1 MSKSSRNKESAR
13 ERLARERA
21 EQARR
26 RRRRVWLIAGGAAVV
41 VIAAVVAITLAVTG
55 GSSGGGG
62 LPLAPLSTLGTLQPA
77 PAAGPTGPEGVPVPA
92 GPALA
97 STATGATG
105 QPVDGISCQ
114 TSEQTVFHIHAH
126 LTIFVN
132 GAARQVP
139 AGIGI
144 PGAQATQS
152 PQGPFIET
160 GTCFYWLHTH
170 ASDGII
176 HIESPVQRTYTLGNF
191 FDIWG
196 QPLGP
201 DQVGPAQG
209 HVTAIYN
216 GQVWQGN
223 PRDIPLNAQAQI
235 QLQVGTPLVTP
246 EQITF
251 PNGL

>member
-26 RRRRVWLIAGGAAVV
+26 RRRRPWLIAGGAAIV
-41 VIAAVVAITLAVTG
+41 VIAAVIAITLAVTG

-170 ASDGII
+170 AADGII
-176 HIESPVQRTYTLGNF
+176 HVESPIQRTYTLGNF

-223 PRDIPLNAQAQI
+223 PRDIPLNAQVQI